1 MKEGITAQVGHPSPA
16 PELLISL
23 THMQDVTYIPVKSHL
38 LEISSTIQGG
48 TTFESQFY
56 HPTDLLPLK
65 ALCHQQILSAC
76 FIYLHPTS
84 G

>member
-1 MKEGITAQVGHPSPA
+1 MKEGTTAQVGHPSSA
-16 PELLISL
+16 PESLISL

-38 LEISSTIQGG
+38 LDFSSTIQGG

-65 ALCHQQILSAC
+65 AHQQNLSAC